1 MFLKNDK
8 IVATIKDVTM
18 RSFKVAGLNNQYV
31 LDPTAVVG
39 WTDGTAARR
48 SATPRPTSHGD
59 FSDTATMSARVVSF
73 TGTAIAGSPG
83 ELQDLRDRL
92 IGALADGKYTTLS
105 VETQAGIRYAT
116 VGLEGT
122 PAWTRLTDTAAS
134 FKIDMYS
141 PTPYIYGAEKKT
153 LAGAA
158 SVQGGLA
165 FPLAYPINYNII
177 GVDTTQVIQNL
188 GNAPAYPQFV
198 VTGDYFS
205 GFSISD
211 TLGNTVKYDG
221 MVTFSSPVTIDMAR
235 GVALQNNVDKTTLVS
250 RRDWFA
256 IPAKSTIQPT
266 FVPTQNGSGW
276 CDIIYRD
283 TWI

>member
-1 MFLKNDK
+1 MFLKNDI
-8 IVATIKDVTM
+8 IVVTIKDVTM
-18 RSFKVAGLNNQYV
+18 RSFKAAGLQNQYV
-31 LDPTAVVG
+31 LDPTAIVG
-39 WTDGTAARR
+39 WMDGTAVRR
-48 SATPRPTSHGD
+48 DATARPTSHGD
-59 FSDTATMSARVVSF
+59 FSDKATMSARVISL

-92 IGALADGKYTTLS
+92 IGALSDGKYSSIS
-105 VETQAGIRYAT
+105 VETKAGTRYAT

-122 PAWTRLTDTAAS
+122 PQWTRLTDTAAS
-134 FKIDMYS
+134 YKIDLYA
-141 PTPYIYGAEKKT
+141 PDPYIYSAEKKT
-153 LAGAA
+153 VAGAA

-177 GVDTTQVIQNL
+177 GVDTTQVVQNL
-188 GNAPAYPQFV
+188 GNSAAYPKFV
-198 VTGDYFS
+198 VTGDFLS
-205 GFSISD
+205 GFSVTD
-211 TLGNTVKYDG
+211 NLGNWVKFDG
-221 MVTFSSPVTIDMAR
+221 MVTFSSPVTIDMGR

-256 IPAKSTIQPT
+256 IPPKSTVQPV
-266 FVPTQNGSGW
+266 FIPTQNGSGW